1 MFYALSLRA
10 RVLTRER
17 VPTMWNAI
25 TDVPGVLVGQ
35 VSDLEA
41 ITGCTVLVFPEGA
54 VGGVDLR
61 GSATGTREIDTL
73 SALHVAPRIHAIT
86 LAGGSAYGLEAASGV
101 MQALEEQG
109 IGFPTRAARVPL
121 VPAAILFDL
130 SIGSATR
137 RPDAAMGYAACRSAT
152 ATAVEEGNA
161 GAGTGATVG
170 KLFGMSNAMKGGVG
184 TASLCLDGTVWI
196 GALVACNAFGDV
208 VDVVT
213 GRLLAGTRW
222 APDSSELAD
231 TAAQIRQGKT
241 PRALEGTNTTLGVVA
256 TNAQLTKPQA
266 QKLAQL
272 AQHGL
277 VRGLSPAHTLFDGD
291 TVFAV
296 STGTATAD
304 LTRLGIVAADLLALC
319 LDRAV
324 RAARSLDGVPGLGDT
339 A

>member
-1 MFYALSLRA
+1 
-10 RVLTRER
+10 
-17 VPTMWNAI
+17 MWHAI
-25 TDVPGVLVGQ
+25 TDVPGILVGQ
-35 VSDLEA
+35 VSDFEA
-41 ITGCTVLVFPEGA
+41 LTGCTVLVFPEGA

-73 SALHVAPRIHAIT
+73 SALHVTPRIHAIT

-130 SIGSATR
+130 GLGSARR
-137 RPDAAMGYAACRSAT
+137 RPDAAMGYTACRAAM
-152 ATAVEEGNA
+152 ATAVAEGNA

-170 KLFGMSNAMKGGVG
+170 KLFGMTHAMKGGVG
-184 TASLCLDGTVWI
+184 TASLCLDGTVWV

-208 VDVVT
+208 VDVTT
-213 GRLLAGTRW
+213 GRLLAGTRR
-222 APDSSELAD
+222 APDSPELAD
-231 TAAQIRQGKT
+231 TAEQIRQGKT
-241 PRALEGTNTTLGVVA
+241 PRIFEGTNTTLGVVA

-291 TVFAV
+291 IVFAV

-319 LDRAV
+319 LGRSV
-324 RAARSLDGVPGLGDT
+324 RAARSVGNVPGLGNT
-339 A
+339 AHP

>member
-1 MFYALSLRA
+1 
-10 RVLTRER
+10 
-17 VPTMWNAI
+17 MWHAI
-25 TDVPGVLVGQ
+25 TDVPGILVGQ
-35 VSDLEA
+35 VSDFEA
-41 ITGCTVLVFPEGA
+41 LTGCTVLVFPEGA

-73 SALHVAPRIHAIT
+73 SALHVTPRIHAIT

-130 SIGSATR
+130 GLGSAR
-137 RPDAAMGYAACRSAT
+137 RHPDAAMGYTACRAAM
-152 ATAVEEGNA
+152 ATAVAEGNA

-170 KLFGMSNAMKGGVG
+170 KLFGMTHAMKGGVG
-184 TASLCLDGTVWI
+184 TASRCLDGTVWI

-213 GRLLAGTRW
+213 GRLLAGTRR
-222 APDSSELAD
+222 APDSPELAD
-231 TAAQIRQGKT
+231 TAEQIRQGKI
-241 PRALEGTNTTLGVVA
+241 PRVFEGTNTTLGVVA

-277 VRGLSPAHTLFDGD
+277 VRGLSPAHTLVDGD
-291 TVFAV
+291 IVFAV

-319 LDRAV
+319 LGRAV
-324 RAARSLDGVPGLGDT
+324 RAARSVGSVPGLGNT
-339 A
+339 VQP

>member
-1 MFYALSLRA
+1 
-10 RVLTRER
+10 
-17 VPTMWNAI
+17 MWHAI
-25 TDVPGVLVGQ
+25 TDVPGILVGQ
-35 VSDLEA
+35 VSDFEA
-41 ITGCTVLVFPEGA
+41 LTGCTVLVFPEGA

-73 SALHVAPRIHAIT
+73 SALHVTPRIHAIT

-130 SIGSATR
+130 GIGSARR
-137 RPDAAMGYAACRSAT
+137 RPDAAMGYTACRAAM
-152 ATAVEEGNA
+152 ATAVAEGNA

-170 KLFGMSNAMKGGVG
+170 KLFGMTHAMKGGVG

-208 VDVVT
+208 VDVDT
-213 GRLLAGTRW
+213 GRLLAGTRR
-222 APDSSELAD
+222 APGSPELAD
-231 TAAQIRQGKT
+231 TAEQIRQGKT
-241 PRALEGTNTTLGVVA
+241 PPVFEGTNTTLGVVA

-277 VRGLSPAHTLFDGD
+277 VRGLSPAHTLVDGD
-291 TVFAV
+291 IVFAV
-296 STGTATAD
+296 STGSATAD
-304 LTRLGIVAADLLALC
+304 LMRLGIVAADLIALC
-319 LDRAV
+319 LGRAV
-324 RAARSLDGVPGLGDT
+324 RAARSVGNVPGLGNT
-339 A
+339 AHP